1 MAVFRRFRLVN
12 PQGKT
17 LSAETILTTSVKT
30 GTKSIT
36 LVAAYPS
43 VPIKP
48 DLFAKPNTALAE
60 VTQYLQTQK
69 EKRLIFAGD

>member
-1 MAVFRRFRLVN
+1 MSGAKHLVIFFSPLGSAQN
-12 PQGKT
+12 DIPDFLTFARGL

-30 GTKSIT
+30 GTKNIT

-60 VTQYLQTQK
+60 V
-69 EKRLIFAGD
+69 